1 MWSLAL
7 VSSEKF
13 GELVV
18 VLLLFKDKNKRKF
31 WWRDN
36 KLSIFLGNL
45 LLSMYCMQCVCHDD
59 LEG

>member
-18 VLLLFKDKNKRKF
+18 VLLLFKDKNKRKYIKA
-31 WWRDN
+31 WRSTFMSN
-36 KLSIFLGNL
+36 IFVPL
-45 LLSMYCMQCVCHDD
+45 
-59 LEG
+59 